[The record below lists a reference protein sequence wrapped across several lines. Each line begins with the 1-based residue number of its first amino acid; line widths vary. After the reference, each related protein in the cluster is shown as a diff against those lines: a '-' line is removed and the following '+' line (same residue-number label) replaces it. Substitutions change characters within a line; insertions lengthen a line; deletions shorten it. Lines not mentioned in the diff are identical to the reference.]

1 MEQDSESSRKSAPHG
16 IGQTAL
22 WVAASVVFG
31 SLALVLWNR
40 SALKS
45 LLDAA
50 QNATEPLGS
59 RDDEGIY

>member
-1 MEQDSESSRKSAPHG
+1 M
-16 IGQTAL
+16 
-22 WVAASVVFG
+22 AASVVFG